1 MSDPMSELLK
11 IEPSS
16 LGVGMYQ
23 KDISASDIKSLAE
36 EVADSCV
43 HFAGVDANTAGVH
56 LLQVCAHVTAAIVQA
71 SSTFVFMFHCVN
83 GLSLRKFHISASVA
97 LDLRLPRK

>member
-1 MSDPMSELLK
+1 MNDPMSELLK

-23 KDISASDIKSLAE
+23 KDISASDIKALAE

-43 HFAGVDANTAGVH
+43 HFAGVDANTAGAH
-56 LLQVCAHVTAAIVQA
+56 LLQVCFCCWWIPLRMPASLFLIRVATILPHEIIV
-71 SSTFVFMFHCVN
+71 F
-83 GLSLRKFHISASVA
+83 
-97 LDLRLPRK
+97 

>member
-1 MSDPMSELLK
+1 MSELLK

-23 KDISASDIKSLAE
+23 KDISASDIKPLAE
-36 EVADSCV
+36 KVADSCV

-56 LLQVCAHVTAAIVQA
+56 LLR
-71 SSTFVFMFHCVN
+71 FVLM
-83 GLSLRKFHISASVA
+83 S
-97 LDLRLPRK
+97 RLPSCKPAPLLFSCSIV